1 MYEYK
6 HGWFQVA
13 FERDLKQP
21 INAIN
26 IGGRALI
33 LACIEGAWRA
43 FDAFCPHRG
52 AHLAYGGQ
60 VEGKVI
66 VCPFH
71 DYQVGLGACST
82 HGFKVDEYAVLATA
96 GLVFIRL
103 SPSHDFGFPQ
113 AWQAMLAE
121 HVVVP
126 GYEMVVGAPAQLVV
140 ENGFDNRHFL
150 AVHSVCNDAKFRIA
164 HGEHKELI
172 AEGTFEIPVAGP
184 QHGLMEQR
192 SAPSSYRLQAFS
204 PGLTLGQLGGST
216 PYTVITC
223 ATPTAEGQCWLRVSL
238 GLPISHYGLHP
249 SRELTTTLL
258 GYIRSGLQQDQV
270 IWDHMNH
277 RQPQRLLPGDHAVAQ
292 FQNFSAQFAG

>member
-1 MYEYK
+1 MKEYK

-26 IGGRALI
+26 MGGRAII
-33 LACIEGAWRA
+33 LACIEGTWRA

-52 AHLAYGGQ
+52 AHLAFGGQ

-71 DYQVGLGACST
+71 DYQIGLGACST
-82 HGFKVDEYAVLATA
+82 HGFKVEEYAVLVTA
-96 GLVFIRL
+96 GLVFVRL
-103 SPSHDFGFPQ
+103 SPGHDFGFQQ
-113 AWQAMLAE
+113 AWQTMLTD
-121 HVVVP
+121 HVVFP
-126 GYEMVVGAPAQLVV
+126 GYDMAVGAPAQLVV

-150 AVHSVCNDAKFRIA
+150 AVHGVCNDARFSVTS
-164 HGEHKELI
+164 GEHEELVV
-172 AEGTFEIPVAGP
+172 EGIFEIPVVEP
-184 QHGLMEQR
+184 QRNLTKQH
-192 SAPSSYRLQAFS
+192 SAPSSYRLRAFS
-204 PGLTLGQLGGST
+204 PGITLGQLGGNT

-223 ATPTAEGQCWLRVSL
+223 ATPTTEDRCLLRVSL
-238 GLPISHYGLHP
+238 GLPISHYGPHP
-249 SRELTTTLL
+249 PKELATTLL

-277 RQPQRLLPGDHAVAQ
+277 RQSQRLLPGDHAVAQ
-292 FQNFSAQFAG
+292 FQNFCTQFVG